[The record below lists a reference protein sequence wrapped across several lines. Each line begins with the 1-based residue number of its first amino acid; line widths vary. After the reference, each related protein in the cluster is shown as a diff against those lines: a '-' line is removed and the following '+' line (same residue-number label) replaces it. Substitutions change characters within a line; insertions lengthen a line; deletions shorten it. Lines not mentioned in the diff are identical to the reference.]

1 MLSEKS
7 LWATSSRHDQ
17 QDELDRVLLEN
28 VKAGEGPGLL
38 DVDNFV
44 AALGSAFNHGCHPF
58 APHFWRDASGVRVC
72 GLVFVGSAWFPKRV
86 THLPMFPLGSV
97 LFPHMPLVLRVFEQR
112 YVVLLSRV
120 LQEDEPE
127 FGVVLIER
135 GQEVGGGEQR
145 FRFGTVARIMQL
157 DAGEEFFA
165 LVAEGGRRFEVVD
178 WLDEDPH
185 PQAEIRDLPDLEW
198 DESLAPLREGAEQIV
213 RRVLSKASEFT
224 DGIWS
229 ADVEFSD
236 DPVAAAWQLAAVA
249 PLGSI
254 DQLSLLRS
262 STVRELLDGIIEFTT
277 MAEETLTLAWT
288 AGADDGEDGDGE
300 DDRADD

>member
-1 MLSEKS
+1 M
-7 LWATSSRHDQ
+7 
-17 QDELDRVLLEN
+17 
-28 VKAGEGPGLL
+28 
-38 DVDNFV
+38 
-44 AALGSAFNHGCHPF
+44 
-58 APHFWRDASGVRVC
+58 
-72 GLVFVGSAWFPKRV
+72 FVGSAWFPERV

-97 LFPHMPLVLRVFEQR
+97 LFPHMPLVLKVFEQR

-178 WLDEDPH
+178 WLEEDPH
-185 PQAEIRDLPDLEW
+185 PQAEIRDLPDLVW
-198 DESLAPLREGAEQIV
+198 DDSLAPLRERAEQIV
-213 RRVLSKASEFT
+213 RRVLSKASEFI
-224 DGIWS
+224 DGTWS

-254 DQLSLLRS
+254 DQLALLRS
-262 STVRELLDGIIEFTT
+262 VSARELLDRVIEFTS
-277 MAEETLTLAWT
+277 MAEETLALAWT
-288 AGADDGEDGDGE
+288 EADEGREEEGGDEDEADRDGD
-300 DDRADD
+300 